1 MNTNV
6 ESDTPKVETT
16 LPPAEGEPT
25 PPSNDSTGEKSE
37 GNGDQV
43 QHWSGNYGD
52 LADSLKSYASK
63 EAFLSRMKDAE
74 GYFPAKSTEEIQLS
88 IPEGVE
94 VDEAAQKEFKQF
106 CVDNGLTPKMA
117 QALSEWQIRQVTQ
130 NLQKKYE
137 DGQKILRDKWGAKFE
152 NNTNQ
157 ALHVFGLLDRK
168 MEGRLAPAFKSNGL
182 SNDPTIIEALY
193 TLSSLVSE
201 DSLAGATAGSGEP
214 KEMTTEE
221 FLKKEVFGGK

>member
-1 MNTNV
+1 MSTDAENA
-6 ESDTPKVETT
+6 TPKAETT
-16 LPPAEGEPT
+16 PSPTEGESTT
-25 PPSNDSTGEKSE
+25 PANDASGGKSGGEES
-37 GNGDQV
+37 QV

-52 LADSLKSYASK
+52 LADSLKSFDSK
-63 EAFLSRMKDAE
+63 ESFLSRMKAAE
-74 GYFPAKSTEEIQLS
+74 GYLPAKSVDDVKLS

-94 VDEAAQKEFKQF
+94 VDEATQYAFKQF

-117 QALSEWQIRQVTQ
+117 QALSDWQIKQVTAS
-130 NLQKKYE
+130 LHKKFE
-137 DGQKILRDKWGAKFE
+137 DGQKFLRDKWGPKFE
-152 NNTNQ
+152 NNLNQ
-157 ALHVFGLLDRK
+157 ALHVFGVLDRK

-221 FLKKEVFGGK
+221 FLKQEVFGGK